1 MAGKTR
7 TLLTR
12 LAAVAGAIFW
22 SPVSVHAADVA
33 RIEAAEAKKLVDK
46 GEAILVDVRARAA
59 WDMGH
64 LQGALHIPT
73 DEVTAHLSQLPKN
86 KLIITYCT

>member
-12 LAAVAGAIFW
+12 LVALAGAVFW
-22 SPVSVHAADVA
+22 SPVSVLATEVQ
-33 RIEAAEAKKLVDK
+33 RIDAAEAKKLVDK
-46 GEAILVDVRARAA
+46 GEAVLIDVRARAA

-64 LQGALHIPT
+64 VQGALHMPG
-73 DEVTAHLSQLPKN
+73 DEIAARLSELPKN

>member
-22 SPVSVHAADVA
+22 SPVSVVAADVE
-33 RIEAAEAKKLVDK
+33 RIEAAEAKKLVEK
-46 GEAILVDVRARAA
+46 GDAVMIDVRSRAA

-64 LQGALHIPT
+64 VQGAWHIAP
-73 DEVTAHLSQLPKN
+73 EEMTARLSQLPKN

>member
-7 TLLTR
+7 MLLTR
-12 LAAVAGAIFW
+12 LVALAGAVFW
-22 SPVSVHAADVA
+22 SPVSVMADVN

-46 GEAILVDVRARAA
+46 GDAIMVDVRSRAA
-59 WDMGH
+59 WDLGH
-64 LQGALHIPT
+64 VQGAWHIPG
-73 DEVTAHLSQLPKN
+73 EELAARLAQLPKN

>member
-12 LAAVAGAIFW
+12 LVALAGAIFW
-22 SPVSVHAADVA
+22 SPVSVMADVN
-33 RIEAAEAKKLVDK
+33 RIDGAEAKRLVDK
-46 GEAILVDVRARAA
+46 GEAIIVDVRSRAA

-64 LQGALHIPT
+64 VPGALHIPV
-73 DEVTAHLSQLPKN
+73 DEVSAHLAQLPKN

>member
-7 TLLTR
+7 MLFTR
-12 LAAVAGAIFW
+12 LVALAGAIFW
-22 SPVSVHAADVA
+22 SPVSVIAVDVD
-33 RIEAAEAKKLVDK
+33 RIEAAEAKKMVEK
-46 GEAILVDVRARAA
+46 GDAIIVDVRSRAA

-64 LQGALHIPT
+64 VQGAWFIPG
-73 DEVTAHLSQLPKN
+73 EELAARLSQLPKD

>member
-7 TLLTR
+7 MLLTR
-12 LAAVAGAIFW
+12 LVALAGAVFW
-22 SPVSVHAADVA
+22 SPVSVMAADVD

-46 GEAILVDVRARAA
+46 GEAIMVDVRSRAA
-59 WDMGH
+59 WDLGH
-64 LQGALHIPT
+64 VQGAWHIPG
-73 DEVTAHLSQLPKN
+73 EELSARLAQLPKN